1 MRTATKKLICQLEK
15 IEEGQAIIEAR
26 QYDCTPVYA
35 YYPAEQ
41 LEMCMRNPNYR
52 FINVKVLRESA
63 DAALIEW
70 DAACACMDTCPGDT
84 FWVSQKSLF

>member
-1 MRTATKKLICQLEK
+1 MQTATKRLICRLEK

-35 YYPAEQ
+35 YFPASE
-41 LEMCMRNPNYR
+41 LEMCFSDPRFR
-52 FINVKVLRESA
+52 FIKVRVLKEST

-70 DAACACMDTCPGDT
+70 DAACACMDSCPGDT
-84 FWVSQKSLF
+84 FWVSQKSLA